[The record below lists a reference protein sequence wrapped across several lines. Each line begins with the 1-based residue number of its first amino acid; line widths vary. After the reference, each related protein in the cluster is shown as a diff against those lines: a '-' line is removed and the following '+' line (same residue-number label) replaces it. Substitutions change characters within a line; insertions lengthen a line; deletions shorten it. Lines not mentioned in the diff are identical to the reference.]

1 MRDHY
6 LKVLLHKGRKPRDFE
21 KQILKENQK
30 KLQIVVKEK
39 STNHSVG
46 EFGVYCFIYKL
57 QNSHFFLKIGL
68 A

>member
-6 LKVLLHKGRKPRDFE
+6 LKVLLHKGRKPSDFE

-39 STNHSVG
+39 STNRSIG
-46 EFGVYCFIYKL
+46 KFGVYCFIYTAK
-57 QNSHFFLKIGL
+57 QSFFS
-68 A
+68 

>member
-39 STNHSVG
+39 STNRSVG
-46 EFGVYCFIYKL
+46 EFGVYCFIYTAK
-57 QNSHFFLKIGL
+57 QSFFFLKL
-68 A
+68 V